1 MNARNLLTLSIA
13 ALMLILGAWWLSS
26 SKQPRDTTAAALY
39 PELKGKLADVQG
51 VRIFGKGDQLAV
63 EVLRD
68 GNQFVVAQR
77 QRYPADSSKVKT
89 LLVNLE
95 SAKLRE
101 EKTSNPANYNALGVE
116 ALTEA
121 TATGTRI
128 ELVGAPA
135 NLIVGKKDSATRS
148 TYVRRNDDK
157 ASWLID
163 VELDAATDPTQW
175 LQRTVIDIG
184 ATRIAEA
191 VIEVSNGK
199 SYTAAKAKQ
208 ADAHFDVTPIPKGR
222 ELSGVSAADPASQT
236 LAGLQLND
244 VRPIAELAN
253 DKNVH
258 HAVLRTFDGLVVNIA
273 GYGSG
278 EQNWITLSASVDE
291 ALAKRFYQPDPKA
304 EKEKSEAD
312 FAAALKKVRDE
323 ADAINKQA
331 ANWAYSIPAHKF
343 EQLFKPLEQ
352 MLKAK

>member
-1 MNARNLLTLSIA
+1 MNARNLLRLCIA
-13 ALMLILGAWWLSS
+13 ALVLILGAWWLSS
-26 SKQPRDTTAAALY
+26 SKQPRDATAAALY
-39 PELKGKLADVQG
+39 PELKGKLSEVQG

-68 GNQFVVAQR
+68 GNQYVVAQR
-77 QRYPADSSKVKT
+77 NRYPADSSKVKT

-101 EKTSNPANYNALGVE
+101 EKTSNLANYNALGVE

-128 ELVGAPA
+128 ELIGAPA
-135 NLIVGKKDSATRS
+135 NLIVGKNDSAARS

-163 VELDAATDPTQW
+163 VELDAPTDPTQW
-175 LQRTVIDIG
+175 LQRTVIDV
-184 ATRIAEA
+184 AANRIAEA
-191 VIEVSNGK
+191 VIQVANEK

-208 ADAHFDVTPIPKGR
+208 SDAHFDVTPIPRGR

-236 LAGLQLND
+236 LASLQLND

-253 DKNVH
+253 DKNAQ
-258 HAVLRTFDGLVVNIA
+258 HAILRTFDGLVVNIA

-291 ALAKRFYQPDPKA
+291 TLAKRFYQPDPKA
-304 EKEKSEAD
+304 EKEKAEVD

-331 ANWAYSIPAHKF
+331 ANWAYSIPAYKF

-352 MLKAK
+352 MLKQK